1 MAAVAGVVGAAG
13 GGLGYAA
20 RELLHRQAETARRI
34 IGKPLGEQAPD
45 ADRVWKPSYGNPVDL
60 LLLGDSIA
68 AGLGA
73 DIRKETL
80 GGRLSKALA
89 KTLHRSVRLRTGA
102 VVGSESSMLAGQI
115 DVLPSDYVADVAVI
129 VVGGNDVTHRVPVT
143 DSVKHLEEAIAR
155 LRERGTAVVVGTCPD
170 LGTIKPI
177 APPLKQVA
185 RAWSRRLAAAQTI
198 AVIEEGG
205 RTVSLGSI
213 LGPEFAAAPALLF
226 GPDQFHPSAEGYRS
240 LAGVMVP
247 SVLAAIGVIEPDE
260 KSLESLRGEGVLPI
274 SDAAIRAVQVP
285 GTELDGT
292 EVGGSRRGV
301 RGLWVELRHRRRRPD
316 SAEETPDE
324 SDDQATDATEGV
336 ESAEEPAEPL
346 DD

>member
-1 MAAVAGVVGAAG
+1 VAAVAGVVGAAG

-115 DVLPSDYVADVAVI
+115 DALPSDYAADVAVI

-170 LGTIKPI
+170 LGALRPV
-177 APPLKQVA
+177 PQPL
-185 RAWSRRLAAAQTI
+185 RALGSRASRQLAAAQAAA
-198 AVIEEGG
+198 AVRSGAHA
-205 RTVSLGSI
+205 VSLAEVV
-213 LGPEFAAAPALLF
+213 GPFF
-226 GPDQFHPSAEGYRS
+226 ITNPDEMFSLDRFHPSALGYKRTAKAM
-240 LAGVMVP
+240 LP
-247 SVLAAIGVIEPDE
+247 SVLAALGEHDAHQGLPFGHLPPEP
-260 KSLESLRGEGVLPI
+260 PP
-274 SDAAIRAVQVP
+274 VP
-285 GTELDGT
+285 SGD
-292 EVGGSRRGV
+292 
-301 RGLWVELRHRRRRPD
+301 
-316 SAEETPDE
+316 
-324 SDDQATDATEGV
+324 
-336 ESAEEPAEPL
+336 PA
-346 DD
+346 